1 MSTESRS
8 PAGQQGRSR
17 RASSSGSLNPTAA
30 TPHTGAGTSTPA
42 SPPGG
47 PLVEGAIPVDV
58 DNQSPFGTIGWFTA
72 SDEGC
77 TVSFGIEQQGYFLDR
92 DLANYNALFSL
103 LLACKYN
110 GSRVSFTY
118 RSPLLSPHTADPD
131 PPLHI
136 LSIVTI

>member
-17 RASSSGSLNPTAA
+17 RASSPGSLNPTTA

-47 PLVEGAIPVDV
+47 PVIGDAIPVDV
-58 DNQSPFGTIGWFTA
+58 DNQSPFGTIGWFRA
-72 SDEGC
+72 DDEGC

-110 GSRVSFTY
+110 GSSVSFIY
-118 RSPLLSPHTADPD
+118 RSPLLSPHTAESD
-131 PPLHI
+131 PPLRI

>member
-1 MSTESRS
+1 MST
-8 PAGQQGRSR
+8 SR
-17 RASSSGSLNPTAA
+17 RARASGPLNPTAGTPTA
-30 TPHTGAGTSTPA
+30 TPHPGAGTSTQA

-47 PLVEGAIPVDV
+47 PLVEGAPIEL
-58 DNQSPFGTIGWFTA
+58 DNQSDFGTIGWFTV

-77 TVSFGIEQQGYFLDR
+77 TVTFGIEQQGYFLDR

-131 PPLHI
+131 APLHI
-136 LSIVTI
+136 LSIVAI

>member
-1 MSTESRS
+1 M
-8 PAGQQGRSR
+8 
-17 RASSSGSLNPTAA
+17 
-30 TPHTGAGTSTPA
+30 STPA

-58 DNQSPFGTIGWFTA
+58 DNQSDFGTIGWFTA
-72 SDEGC
+72 SDDGC

-110 GSRVSFTY
+110 SSRVSFTY